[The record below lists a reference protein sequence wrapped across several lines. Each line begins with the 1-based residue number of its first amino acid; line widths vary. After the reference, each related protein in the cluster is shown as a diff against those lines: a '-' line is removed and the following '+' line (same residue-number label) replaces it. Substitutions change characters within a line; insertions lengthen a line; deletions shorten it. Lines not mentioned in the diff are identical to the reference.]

1 MAGGSQSNDDELI
14 AGINVTPLVD
24 IMLVLLIIF
33 MVTAKIIVSQAI
45 PLDLPKAASGGET
58 QMIFTVTID
67 KDGKI
72 LADKRPIG
80 SDDELRKAAADAL
93 AKNKDL
99 RTVIQ
104 ASSQVNHGKVIHVLD
119 ELRQSGIQKI
129 GFAIDKTATA
139 TGVQPT
145 PPSGNP

>member
-1 MAGGSQSNDDELI
+1 MAGGARNDDEELI

-24 IMLVLLIIF
+24 ITLVLLIIF
-33 MVTAKIIVSQAI
+33 MVTAKVIVSQAI

-58 QMIFTVTID
+58 QVVFAVSID
-67 KDGKI
+67 KEGHV
-72 LADKRPIG
+72 LADKRPIAN
-80 SDDELRKAAADAL
+80 DEELRKAAAEAL

-104 ASSQVNHGKVIHVLD
+104 ASSQTSHGNVIHVLD
-119 ELRQSGIQKI
+119 QLRQAGVVKI

-139 TGVQPT
+139 TGVKVT
-145 PPSGNP
+145 PKQ

>member
-1 MAGGSQSNDDELI
+1 VAGGSRNDDDELI

-72 LADKRPIG
+72 LADKHPIG

-104 ASSQVNHGKVIHVLD
+104 ASSQVNHGRVIHVLD
-119 ELRQSGIQKI
+119 ELRQAGIQKI
-129 GFAIDKTATA
+129 GFAIDKTAGA
-139 TGVQPT
+139 TGVAPT
-145 PPSGNP
+145 PPGTP

>member
-1 MAGGSQSNDDELI
+1 MAGGSKTEDDELI

-72 LADKRPIG
+72 LADKKPIG
-80 SDDELRKAAADAL
+80 GDADLRKAAADAL

-104 ASSQVNHGKVIHVLD
+104 ASSQVSHGIVIHVLD
-119 ELRQSGIQKI
+119 ELRQAGIQKI

-139 TGVQPT
+139 TGVQPV
-145 PPSGNP
+145 PSTGP